1 MSGRRAE
8 MLLPILV
15 ILLLLFCSSIVHA
28 DSVSTGATVTVINA
42 APTIDNLY
50 LLPDDNPAIPGVR
63 VINHNPNTNK
73 TVTIVANVSDDNG
86 RDDVA
91 NVTAEIAGPGVVED
105 SPVNL
110 SFDTP
115 VNIATAIYKGSFN
128 MSNHLE
134 GDYKVEVTVTDAGGL
149 NDTGSKNFT
158 YAICKLPDLVI
169 TDIWIVKVGE
179 KIRVY
184 YNIKNIGTQR
194 ALPSYC
200 NLTIEGVFEERDRVS
215 ALQPGQGTTERFDL
229 YEWICTPLNDTI
241 ITVCADYEH
250 SITECIENNN
260 CRTDI
265 WSCTSSTQQVQSSS
279 GGNIILDAFKAI
291 LSFFE

>member
-1 MSGRRAE
+1 MKGRRAE

-15 ILLLLFCSSIVHA
+15 IMLLLFCSSIVHA
-28 DSVSTGATVTVINA
+28 ESVSTGATVTVMNT

-50 LLPDDNPAIPGVR
+50 LLPDDNQAIPGVQ

-73 TVTIVANVSDDNG
+73 TVTIIANVRDDNG
-86 RDDVA
+86 WDDVF
-91 NVTAEIAGPGVVED
+91 NVTAEITGPSVVED
-105 SPVNL
+105 SPVNR
-110 SFDTP
+110 SFDISD
-115 VNIATAIYKGSFN
+115 NIATAIYKGSFN

-149 NDTGSKNFT
+149 NGTSSRNFT
-158 YAICKLPDLVI
+158 YTICKLPDLVI
-169 TDIWIVKVGE
+169 TDIWIVKAG
-179 KIRVY
+179 KKTRIY
-184 YNIKNIGTQR
+184 YNITNIGTQR

-200 NLTIEGVFEERDRVS
+200 NLNIDGVFVERDLVS
-215 ALQPGQGTTERFDL
+215 ALQPGQSSTERFDE

-250 SITECIENNN
+250 SIMECIEHNN
-260 CRTDI
+260 CRTEI
-265 WSCTSSTQQVQSSS
+265 GSCTSSTQQVQSSS

-291 LSFFE
+291 LSFFG